1 MSMQCH
7 KVITLET
14 FAKLLTSD
22 SSVVS
27 TKNFILRTSCLAA
40 LGLCQQGKYR
50 AVEKIFLVFYFS
62 QDVAT
67 FVFIRLPAWDTFC
80 FWAESYIVAHFVC
93 KMLLDRN
100 ISCSPR
106 FISSGEI
113 YSRTV
118 DILSTFSR
126 IYGIHIYAFPDLKFV
141 KNFTQSDFCA
151 KNFTH

>member
-1 MSMQCH
+1 MDYS
-7 KVITLET
+7 
-14 FAKLLTSD
+14 AKLLTSD

-27 TKNFILRTSCLAA
+27 TKNFILRTSCLAT
-40 LGLCQQGKYR
+40 LGLCQQAKYC
-50 AVEKIFLVFYFS
+50 AVKKIFLVFHIS

-118 DILSTFSR
+118 DILSTF
-126 IYGIHIYAFPDLKFV
+126 
-141 KNFTQSDFCA
+141 
-151 KNFTH
+151 FTHIWNTYICIPRLKICQKFYPIRFLCQKFYTLKMRK